1 MLVSIAR
8 TVVPMVAGLV
18 LTLAA
23 RVGLDLD
30 EAEVTAAV
38 GTALSAAYY
47 TGLRGV
53 EEWAGRAQHPQLRR
67 VAGVL
72 LGWARPP
79 QYPAPA
85 GRSLDVALANS
96 RAGADR

>member
-8 TVVPMVAGLV
+8 TVVPMVAGLI
-18 LTLAA
+18 LALAA
-23 RVGLDLD
+23 RIGLDLD
-30 EAEVTAAV
+30 QAEVTAAV
-38 GTALSAAYY
+38 ATVLSAAYY
-47 TGLRGV
+47 TGLRGL
-53 EEWAGRAQHPQLRR
+53 EEWAGRTQRPRLRR

-96 RAGADR
+96 RTEADR

>member
-23 RVGLDLD
+23 RIGLDLD
-30 EAEVTAAV
+30 QAEVTAAV
-38 GTALSAAYY
+38 GTVLSAAYY
-47 TGLRGV
+47 TGWRAV
-53 EEWAGRAQHPQLRR
+53 EEWAGRTQHMRLRR
-67 VAGVL
+67 LAGVL

-85 GRSLDVALANS
+85 GRSLDAAPAA
-96 RAGADR
+96 RGGEG